1 MSDERKWHILRL
13 QVPWRR
19 GALLTECGMEDDRAL
34 TAEETLAKTKELGQ
48 QRMAML
54 TCMTCWGTVQRYR
67 FWDDGRVQLNTW
79 ADDPVAIMD
88 REVNRS
94 RWGGP
99 KRAPSPLKDELVA
112 IALLIEAHRDEFD
125 ELLGGLGDVENLA
138 TLRAAKAY
146 AKRSTMR

>member
-1 MSDERKWHILRL
+1 MTEERKWHILRL

-19 GALLTECGMEDDRAL
+19 GTVLTECGMEDDRAL
-34 TAEETLAKTKELGQ
+34 TAEEVFAKTNELGK

-54 TCMTCWGTVQRYR
+54 TCMTCWSAAEMHRHWDSNR
-67 FWDDGRVQLNTW
+67 SRLNSWDD
-79 ADDPVAIMD
+79 DPIGVVE

-99 KRAPSPLKDELVA
+99 RRAPSPLKDELLA
-112 IALLIEAHRDEFD
+112 IALLIDAHRDDFD

-138 TLRAAKAY
+138 TLRAAKA
-146 AKRSTMR
+146 AKRRAR